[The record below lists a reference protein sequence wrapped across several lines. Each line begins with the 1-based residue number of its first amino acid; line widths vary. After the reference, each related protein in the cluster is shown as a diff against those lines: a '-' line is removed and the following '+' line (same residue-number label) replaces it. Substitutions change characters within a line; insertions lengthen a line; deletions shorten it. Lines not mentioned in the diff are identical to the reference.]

1 MIDFLSFARLS
12 KAAIGEISLARLFTE
27 DELRLIDD
35 ALSSYQHNSAYS
47 TVRAKVAALVAE
59 DQRDRVVVIPLPKIR
74 HP

>member
-1 MIDFLSFARLS
+1 M
-12 KAAIGEISLARLFTE
+12 ARLFTD

-35 ALSSYQHNSAYS
+35 ALSSYQHNSAYH

-59 DQRDRVVVIPLPKIR
+59 DQRDRIVVIPLPKVR

>member
-1 MIDFLSFARLS
+1 M
-12 KAAIGEISLARLFTE
+12 ARLFTE

-35 ALSSYQHNSAYS
+35 ALSSYQHNIAYR

-59 DQRDRVVVIPLPKIR
+59 DQRDRVVVIPLPKVR